1 VSKRKPFR
9 RTAWSMLCGG
19 VVVAGLMLGG
29 GALVVSQGD
38 PAGPGEQAN
47 WPAGAD
53 IAVFRRPGP
62 QPEAARNDSSVACT
76 VTLPDGRTIQEFAD
90 WNERLTPDFAGQAMI
105 TCEHQVMVLS
115 GAKLTLART
124 LQSEWIVLPLF
135 VAILGILFFFP
146 RFTMVW
152 ASLTQPIGRWIRR
165 RNS

>member
-1 VSKRKPFR
+1 
-9 RTAWSMLCGG
+9 MLIGG
-19 VVVAGLMLGG
+19 VVLAGLMLGG

-38 PAGPGEQAN
+38 PAGPDDRAT

-76 VTLPDGRTIQEFAD
+76 ATLPDGRTIQQFAD
-90 WNERLTPDFAGQAMI
+90 WNERLTPDFAGPATI

-115 GAKLTLART
+115 GTKLTVART
-124 LQSEWIVLPLF
+124 LQSAWIVLPLF
-135 VAILGILFFFP
+135 VAVLGILLFVP

-152 ASLTQPIGRWIRR
+152 ASLTQPIGSWIRR